1 MKTYLSNLLRSYY
14 CNNDY
19 SWSIINNL
27 IDNEK
32 TLDIKKRFRLSRN
45 TDLSFLWEILSIINI
60 NLLYLNEDPYYKEIL
75 NYNFHEWEN
84 EYSLYEYSLLS
95 FFIWE
100 DIYLTINNWTL
111 EFVEKNKLFKNI
123 TNTLWNIKYF
133 SIWEIIKSI
142 LPKDLLKKIRDIKK
156 NLPKDLKSE
165 LNNLNNIA
173 ITLDKQNIIS
183 YKSNL
188 ISKFLFKYTDEIEK
202 ILIRKWNIDEKF
214 IKEYAEKL
222 NDSLYKLS
230 WMPQLYTK

>member
-1 MKTYLSNLLRSYY
+1 MQINISKLLRNYK
-14 CNNDY
+14 CDNDY
-19 SWSIINNL
+19 SWAIINNL

-32 TLDIKKRFRLSRN
+32 TLDIKKRFMLSRN

-60 NLLYLNEDPYYKEIL
+60 NLLYLNEDPYYEEIL
-75 NYNFHEWEN
+75 NYYFHEWEN

-111 EFVEKNKLFKNI
+111 EFIEKNKLFKNI

-165 LNNLNNIA
+165 LNSLNNIA

-188 ISKFLFKYTDEIEK
+188 ICRFLFNYTDDIEK
-202 ILIRKWNIDEKF
+202 ILIKKWLSDEKL
-214 IKEYAEKL
+214 IKEYAEKI
-222 NDSLYKLS
+222 NGSFYKLAWIS
-230 WMPQLYTK
+230 QLYTK